1 MRILK
6 TMIVLSVLAAAP
18 AIAQVH
24 IGSWQLVDGILLKGQ
39 EAEPPL
45 YAINGGGSK
54 TGFFSIQCKGGH
66 YALGGVCGID
76 RRAGRCVEGRGALR
90 FMIDGN
96 AGFEV
101 IGSDMI
107 HEDQPTPLSA
117 EQVSAL
123 SHANRSIVLDEFGKA
138 TIALSVL
145 GTSQAF
151 AALAAACAAPNW
163 APFAERE

>member
-1 MRILK
+1 
-6 TMIVLSVLAAAP
+6 VLLVFTAAP

-24 IGSWQLVDGILLKGQ
+24 IGSWQLVEGLLLKTE

-45 YAINGGGSK
+45 YGINGGDSK
-54 TGFFSIQCKGGH
+54 TGFFSIHCKGGR
-66 YALGGVCGID
+66 YNLSGICGID
-76 RRAGRCVEGRGALR
+76 RRAGRCVEGHGALR
-90 FMIDGN
+90 FLIDGT
-96 AGFEV
+96 AKFEV
-101 IGSDMI
+101 IGSDMT
-107 HEDQPTPLSA
+107 HEDQPTPLST

-151 AALAAACAAPNW
+151 AALAAACGAPNW
-163 APFAERE
+163 APFSERE